1 MEIVFRLGLIL
12 SLILGMNQKDTYL
25 HKGLRK
31 RMVEK
36 LVEMGISDK
45 RVLDA
50 MNSVP
55 RHLFLGKDSV
65 FDKTAY
71 ENKAFQIG
79 NGQTISMPFTVAYQT
94 ELLEVAKGDKVL
106 EIGTGSGYQAAV
118 LEAIGAKVYSIERQ
132 KLLFDRTP
140 LLLRELGYTT
150 IKTFFGDGFLGV
162 PAFAPFDKII
172 ITAAAPEIPQKLLKQ
187 LVVGGQMVIPLEDG
201 EKAIMLRIT
210 KTDGDTY
217 EEEQFID
224 CAFVPM
230 LKGKKY

>member
-1 MEIVFRLGLIL
+1 
-12 SLILGMNQKDTYL
+12 
-25 HKGLRK
+25 
-31 RMVEK
+31 MVEK
-36 LVEMGISDK
+36 LVEAGISDK

-50 MNSVP
+50 MNQVP
-55 RHLFLGKDSV
+55 RHLFIGRDSV
-65 FDKTAY
+65 FDETAY

-94 ELLEVAKGDKVL
+94 ELLEIAKDDKVL

-118 LEAIGAKVYSIERQ
+118 LAQMGAKVFSIERQ

-140 LLLRELGYTT
+140 LLLRELGYNT

-162 PAFAPFDKII
+162 PAFAPYDKII
-172 ITAAAPEIPQKLLKQ
+172 ITAAAPEIPGKLLQQ
-187 LVVGGQMVIPLEDG
+187 LVIGGQMVIPLEDG
-201 EKAIMLRIT
+201 EKAIMRRIT
-210 KTDGDTY
+210 KTDEDTF

>member
-1 MEIVFRLGLIL
+1 
-12 SLILGMNQKDTYL
+12 MNQDTYL

-36 LVEMGISDK
+36 LVEAGISDK

-50 MNSVP
+50 MNQVP
-55 RHLFLGKDSV
+55 RHLFIGRDSV
-65 FDKTAY
+65 FDETAY

-94 ELLEVAKGDKVL
+94 ELLEIAKDDKVL

-118 LEAIGAKVYSIERQ
+118 LAQMGAKVFSIERQ

-140 LLLRELGYTT
+140 LLLRELGYNT

-162 PAFAPFDKII
+162 PAFAPYDKII
-172 ITAAAPEIPQKLLKQ
+172 ITAAAPEIPGKLLQQ
-187 LVVGGQMVIPLEDG
+187 LVIGGQMVIPLEDG
-201 EKAIMLRIT
+201 EKAIMRRIT
-210 KTDGDTY
+210 KTDEDTF